1 MRVRSRANDAECP
14 EALPVYS
21 ELHARS
27 RSRSLTSDSWTQ
39 DGVDRQIFRNARAAF
54 GLSIA
59 KKDFEDVEKSGFVNF
74 VSFERYW

>member
-1 MRVRSRANDAECP
+1 MRVRSRANDADP
-14 EALPVYS
+14 EALPVNS
-21 ELHARS
+21 VLHARS

-39 DGVDRQIFRNARAAF
+39 DGVDRRIFRNARVAF